1 MRTLE
6 VGRLPGRDQ
15 KGTNSM
21 RPIPLGA
28 RGSFAL
34 TVAPQHLATV
44 FKESTL
50 PPVLATP
57 VMILVMENAAL
68 DAIRSFLE
76 PGESAVGVAV
86 NVRHLAPH
94 TGRAS
99 RVQS

>member
-1 MRTLE
+1 
-6 VGRLPGRDQ
+6 
-15 KGTNSM
+15 M

-34 TVAPQHLATV
+34 TVAPQHLASV
-44 FKESTL
+44 FKDSAL

-76 PGESAVGVAV
+76 PARARSVLRSTCAT
-86 NVRHLAPH
+86 LPPH
-94 TGRAS
+94 RSGMSCAAR
-99 RVQS
+99 QW